1 MALCVIVPE
10 HFLAHNKAFTI
21 FFDLKLGIKALLRV
35 ALELGHYFPESR
47 TANEHIC

>member
-1 MALCVIVPE
+1 MCVIVPKP
-10 HFLAHNKAFTI
+10 FLAHNEAYTI

-35 ALELGHYFPESR
+35 ALELGHHFPESR